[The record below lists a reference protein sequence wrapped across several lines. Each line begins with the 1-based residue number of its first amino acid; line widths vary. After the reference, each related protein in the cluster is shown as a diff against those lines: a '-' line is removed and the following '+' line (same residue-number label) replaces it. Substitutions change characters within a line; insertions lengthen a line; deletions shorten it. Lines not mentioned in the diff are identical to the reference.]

1 MFNILTNYLILRL
14 LPFGVTVAR
23 NTLNVLVLVRIQ
35 EGQFLKFADRKKD
48 MEQTTDNLES
58 DPYKSQDLNTDL
70 TERGISDDVKGYI
83 NGHCKIFT
91 GGQKAFC

>member
-1 MFNILTNYLILRL
+1 M
-14 LPFGVTVAR
+14 PFSVTVAR

-58 DPYKSQDLNTDL
+58 DPYKSQDLDTDL
-70 TERGISDDVKGYI
+70 TERGISDDVKSYI
-83 NGHCKIFT
+83 NGHCKIFA